1 MKLPK
6 LYIPRAIYMRRCH
19 KMNINAI
26 IGRALVQVIESDKG
40 IAHTDCHSEQMQY
53 LVEEINEYIEVRC
66 E

>member
-26 IGRALVQVIESDKG
+26 IGRSLVQVIESDKG
-40 IAHTDCHSEQMQY
+40 VAYTDSHSERMQQ
-53 LVEEINEYIEVRC
+53 LAEAINEYIEARC